1 MTTPEPSE
9 MQPAYR
15 PRCIHLYCK
24 AMLVFGE
31 AFESDPEYQA
41 GLTNFWCLCTSKE
54 QGPDGDEVS
63 LEMCS
68 NPERTCF
75 QEY

>member
-1 MTTPEPSE
+1 MPETIPT
-9 MQPAYR
+9 YR
-15 PRCIHLYCK
+15 PRCKNLCCK

-31 AFESDPEYQA
+31 AFESDPDYQA
-41 GLTNFWCLCTSKE
+41 GLTDFWCLHTSKGL
-54 QGPDGDEVS
+54 GPDGDDVN

-68 NPERTCF
+68 NPERSCF